1 MLLTRRRWDMATL
14 SRGLLR
20 AGLELKLS
28 HVKLAT
34 QSYLRDQTNR
44 ATGAITAYAIAAG
57 LYAAAGIFLI
67 AACLVGTSALFRWV
81 EVKYGLFPAFG
92 AVGALLLVA
101 ASICLALAVTSV
113 KRPSPR
119 FPSLASRLRV
129 AIKSHVVDPDR
140 MQAVPD
146 TASVGMRAPS
156 AKVRRI
162 QSSQERVGLPISA
175 GLILAATLLG
185 WAAARRRQ
193 QARRI

>member
-1 MLLTRRRWDMATL
+1 MATL
-14 SRGLLR
+14 SGGLLR

-34 QSYLRDQTNR
+34 RSYLRDQTHR

-57 LYAAAGIFLI
+57 LYAAAGIFLT
-67 AACLVGTSALFRWV
+67 AACLMGASALFRWV

-92 AVGALLLVA
+92 AVGALLLA
-101 ASICLALAVTSV
+101 AAAVCLALAVTSV
-113 KRPSPR
+113 KRPPPR

-129 AIKSHVVDPDR
+129 AIKSHAVDPDR
-140 MQAVPD
+140 IQAVPD
-146 TASVGMRAPS
+146 TASAGFRAPS

-162 QSSQERVGLPISA
+162 QSGPERDGLPISA

-193 QARRI
+193 QARRT